1 MFNIPIDNVYSLVY
15 YYFIKTYILH
25 NKERRNIL
33 QPLLTNVKEYSLE
46 DIANLL
52 PIGVQQVRR
61 YVKSKELKAT
71 IKRNRYRVA
80 EEDLKA
86 FMIEKGFTN
95 LNL

>member
-52 PIGVQQVRR
+52 PIGVQQIAGIDIACCAN
-61 YVKSKELKAT
+61 ELDSVGK
-71 IKRNRYRVA
+71 N
-80 EEDLKA
+80 
-86 FMIEKGFTN
+86 
-95 LNL
+95 